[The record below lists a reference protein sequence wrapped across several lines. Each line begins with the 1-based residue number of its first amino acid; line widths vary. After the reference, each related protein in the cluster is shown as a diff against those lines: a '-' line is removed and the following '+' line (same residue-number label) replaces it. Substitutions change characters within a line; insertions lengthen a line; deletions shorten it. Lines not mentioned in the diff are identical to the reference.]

1 VLKENIMKTKSN
13 KKVLFFAKSLALFCV
28 LLSLLF
34 TVACS
39 NSSSDTSSK
48 TFTIKYPSV
57 DERYF
62 AEKGDFYV
70 VGLFPQGI
78 QAPGNIRVEL
88 FRGATASGTPVRT
101 LESHVDEI
109 TGVTPDSAVET
120 GYTEG
125 RVVGKMTK
133 APDLINAP
141 GGFRYPGNKVLVT
154 REFYGAMFLGG
165 STKDFD
171 TDYTDAQGNQLEDLT
186 EGVYTVKVT
195 GLSGEVASHTETIQ
209 VYFKPVRKVFGGFQ
223 PDNHRNKFFAYTKDN
238 GYGKLYDPLPGYFS
252 PISWSDSY
260 MIQKRA
266 RSRNSFEVVN
276 TVNGATYG
284 STDNAQIGFILYNL
298 KDKGATTCLEIGKAI
313 ATNVIDNRN
322 TYFYYYNIGE
332 PDINY
337 VAMDSQ
343 KKTLDGT
350 ITRFDYGDR
359 LVLTRAAVR
368 ARGTGDGDNKFSL
381 VDETPTTLDL
391 NVSDGVQLTTNEEF
405 AVFGVVTPIQAAVT
419 VDPNNFMYYN
429 VDNRIAQIR
438 YRIADSQGTIVAETT
453 RNVTLERRY
462 SNSVPVVWY
471 PSIYEFEHEFN
482 LDVKP
487 GTYTVEL
494 IALDQKGNGV
504 SGTAE
509 TFIVE
514 YR

>member
-1 VLKENIMKTKSN
+1 MKTKSN
-13 KKVLFFAKSLALFCV
+13 KKVLFFEKSLALFCV

-34 TVACS
+34 TFACS

-88 FRGATASGTPVRT
+88 FRGATASGIPVRT

-125 RVVGKMTK
+125 RVVGMMTK
-133 APDLINAP
+133 APDLINTP

-154 REFYGAMFLGG
+154 REFYGAMILGG

-171 TDYTDAQGNQLEDLT
+171 TDYTDAQGNQMEDLT

-266 RSRNSFEVVN
+266 RLRNSYEVVN
-276 TVNGATYG
+276 TVSGVTYG
-284 STDNAQIGFILYNL
+284 TPDNAEIGFILYNL

-332 PDINY
+332 PDITY

-359 LVLTRAAVR
+359 LVLTRATVR

-391 NVSDGVQLTTNEEF
+391 NVSDGVQLTTSEEF
-405 AVFGVVTPIQAAVT
+405 AVFGVVTPIRAAVT
-419 VDPNNFMYYN
+419 ADPNNFMYYY

-438 YRIADSQGTIVAETT
+438 YRIADSQGTIVAQTT